1 MSKAGWCR
9 RRLRLAAAAKLRA
22 AAAFPAGWRPQHCN
36 LLLAK
41 WNSGARGGNQP
52 HREALKGEI
61 SCLHA
66 GGGCPLFPHPLPLP
80 AKWRQD
86 YMSPLDGRR
95 TRFCH
100 PGSVAKL
107 GTSPYIQAPLP
118 FRLSPL
124 GRYGRAGVGDE
135 SLLGL
140 FWGAGATDKHS
151 DWGRVFWI
159 LQGTLWK

>member
-66 GGGCPLFPHPLPLP
+66 GGGAPFSLTPSPCPQNGDRITCPPWTDAGH
-80 AKWRQD
+80 
-86 YMSPLDGRR
+86 
-95 TRFCH
+95 
-100 PGSVAKL
+100 GSVTR
-107 GTSPYIQAPLP
+107 G
-118 FRLSPL
+118 
-124 GRYGRAGVGDE
+124 
-135 SLLGL
+135 LLQ
-140 FWGAGATDKHS
+140 S
-151 DWGRVFWI
+151 
-159 LQGTLWK
+159 

>member
-52 HREALKGEI
+52 HREAPKGEI

-66 GGGCPLFPHPLPLP
+66 GGGVPPFPSPPPP
-80 AKWRQD
+80 ARK
-86 YMSPLDGRR
+86 MATGL
-95 TRFCH
+95 H
-100 PGSVAKL
+100 V
-107 GTSPYIQAPLP
+107 
-118 FRLSPL
+118 PL
-124 GRYGRAGVGDE
+124 GRTQDTVLSPGVCCKARN
-135 SLLGL
+135 LAL
-140 FWGAGATDKHS
+140 
-151 DWGRVFWI
+151 
-159 LQGTLWK
+159 